1 MNKKPVLI
9 YDTRTTG
16 VSTYFKLY
24 YNTSTTSKFRRVN
37 YATTL
42 KKIVEHQGKTNRNP
56 DLSQFRANIS
66 ISISIEFLTHV
77 HLRNRASSGWE
88 TGPIEASGGMT
99 GVLCKTHVCVRRND
113 SAGQRGWWRLAWNCI
128 IRLGTSRISMSCIF
142 HEARSRGG
150 NHIAFGSPDAVPSL
164 SLLPLSPSRFLL
176 PPWQRATPVF
186 SASSFVFSR
195 VDRFS
200 RVEANFDFNETKD
213 YRNASLFWAMTRDQ
227 FQSWLEMPLYDRKLW
242 NGVIW

>member
-1 MNKKPVLI
+1 
-9 YDTRTTG
+9 
-16 VSTYFKLY
+16 
-24 YNTSTTSKFRRVN
+24 
-37 YATTL
+37 
-42 KKIVEHQGKTNRNP
+42 
-56 DLSQFRANIS
+56 
-66 ISISIEFLTHV
+66 
-77 HLRNRASSGWE
+77 
-88 TGPIEASGGMT
+88 MT

-164 SLLPLSPSRFLL
+164 SLLFPPPPPLSPSRFLL

-200 RVEANFDFNETKD
+200 PSRGEFWFRRSTRSFNETKGIVLLSD
-213 YRNASLFWAMTRDQ
+213 DSRPIGSIPRPKLTWNAALRSSM
-227 FQSWLEMPLYDRKLW
+227 
-242 NGVIW
+242 NVVIW